1 MALRLQ
7 HRIVIP
13 FVIVVVIATTAA
25 ALAGL
30 SIASRALQNR
40 VRSQLSSAVTVVG
53 RSDLALNPA
62 VLQNV
67 RALLGSDVVTLTEDG
82 HVVASTFDSNR
93 QPVVEIVKS
102 VVRTDN
108 SSTPRVIGADCGSP
122 CFIAYRRVDNR
133 PDHIVAIVAET
144 WELEAAT
151 RSVARAMLL
160 VALASAVVMV
170 LVGQAVVRR
179 VTAPLEGLVHF
190 ARELSPEEV
199 GKHAPV
205 SEGEIGVLAD
215 AFNGMLDRLERA
227 QAALVRSEKLAL
239 AGMFAAR
246 IAHDIRNPLSS
257 IKLQTQLLRGGA
269 EKGSEDHATLTAI
282 LHDVN
287 QVESVI
293 QDLVELARPGD
304 FALQLGSVNAV
315 LQEALEQLSAQF
327 THRKIVVHT
336 KLAEGLPSVRLDHSR
351 LRQAFL
357 NVLVNA
363 SEAMTVGGDIVV
375 RSWAEGHSVH
385 VEICDDGAGI
395 DPEILE
401 KVFDP
406 FVSTKREGVGLG
418 LVNAKAVLEG
428 HGGEIR
434 LAPRAPRGTCAYLTL
449 PYRTTDG

>member
-30 SIASRALQNR
+30 SIASRALENR
-40 VRSQLSSAVTVVG
+40 VRSQLSSAVVVVARG
-53 RSDLALNPA
+53 DLSINPA
-62 VLQNV
+62 IVQNV
-67 RALLGSDVVTLTEDG
+67 SALLGADVVTFGEG
-82 HVVASTFDSNR
+82 GRVVASTLDADR
-93 QPVVEIVKS
+93 QTVVS
-102 VVRTDN
+102 VVQ
-108 SSTPRVIGADCGSP
+108 RVISQGDPDVPQVVGADCGSP
-122 CFIAYRRVDNR
+122 CFIAYRRVDGR
-133 PDHIVAIVAET
+133 PGHVVALIAET
-144 WELEAAT
+144 SELEAAT
-151 RSVARAMLL
+151 RTVARAMLL
-160 VALASAVVMV
+160 AGLLSAFVMV
-170 LVGQAVVRR
+170 FVGHSVVRR
-179 VTAPLEGLVHF
+179 VTAPLDGLVRF
-190 ARELSPEEV
+190 ARELSPGEV

-205 SEGEIGVLAD
+205 SDGEVGVLAG
-215 AFNGMLDRLERA
+215 AFNDMLDRLEQS

-257 IKLQTQLLRGGA
+257 IKLQTQLLQSSVP
-269 EKGSEDHATLTAI
+269 KGSEDHAALTAI

-304 FALQLGSVNAV
+304 FALETASVNGV
-315 LQEALEQLSAQF
+315 LKEALDQLSAQF
-327 THRKIVVHT
+327 THRKIAVHT
-336 KLAEGLPSVRLDHSR
+336 TLDEALPQVRLDQSR

-357 NVLVNA
+357 NLLVNA
-363 SEAMTVGGDIVV
+363 SEAMPVGGGISV
-375 RSWAEGHSVH
+375 RSWAETGRVH
-385 VEICDDGAGI
+385 VEICDDGTGI
-395 DPEILE
+395 DPAILE

-418 LVNAKAVLEG
+418 LVNAKAAIEG

-434 LAPRAPRGTCAYLTL
+434 LVPRSPRGTCAHLTL
-449 PYRTTDG
+449 PVSQS